1 MQIIF
6 HIWTTFEFIYML
18 ILNLSFFV
26 MKMIVILLFA
36 NSNNFLV
43 PNGCK
48 TNNDERKVS
57 IMNERWLLITSLTKD
72 FLVLF
77 EILWK
82 MSFNSVYPHDYITS
96 ECKKFHVHNMN
107 RCGYIIIKNIITS
120 LIHIINKSKKYFW
133 KLINVLSKIY

>member
-6 HIWTTFEFIYML
+6 HIWTTFEFVYML

-26 MKMIVILLFA
+26 MKMIVILLYA
-36 NSNNFLV
+36 NSNNFLI

-48 TNNDERKVS
+48 TNNDGRMVS
-57 IMNERWLLITSLTKD
+57 IVNERWLLITSSTKV

-77 EILWK
+77 QILWK
-82 MSFNSVYPHDYITS
+82 MSFISVYPHDYITS
-96 ECKKFHVHNMN
+96 ECKKFHVHNN
-107 RCGYIIIKNIITS
+107 RRGYIIILKIITFV
-120 LIHIINKSKKYFW
+120 IHIINKIKNYFW